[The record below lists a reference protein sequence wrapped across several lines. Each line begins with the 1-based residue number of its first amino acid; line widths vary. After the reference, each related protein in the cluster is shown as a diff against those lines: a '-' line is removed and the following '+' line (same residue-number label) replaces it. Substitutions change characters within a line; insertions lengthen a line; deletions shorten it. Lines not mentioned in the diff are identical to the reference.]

1 MKKVIFLVLFFI
13 VGFIHAQKETRSGE
27 GLKDTLLFGSKRGV
41 DFQEEK
47 ITVTD
52 YKIISIDRDTT
63 YLDTSLTIQKE
74 YRYNYLRKDNFEL
87 LPFSNLGQTYNAL
100 AYTFRNENSMPLMG
114 ARSKHYNYM
123 SVNDISYYHVP
134 TPTTDLF
141 FKTAMEQGQL
151 LDAFVTLNTSR
162 QLNFSIAYKGL
173 RSLGKYQ
180 HILSSTGNFR
190 FTANYLSKNNKYNLR
205 LHFVGQDILNQENG
219 GISNRSQFE
228 SGDPEFTNRARMDVY
243 FQDAENMLR
252 GIRYFVDQ
260 EYNLLRSKDSVR
272 NTALRFGHRFVYE
285 TKYFDFKQQSAN
297 EYFGEAYTPQI
308 SDRARL
314 QTMNNK
320 FYIDAELP
328 YLGKTTINASANY
341 YNYYF
346 NTIRIDQQGVI
357 PNGLRDTELS
367 LGAQWNKKIGNLSIQ
382 AQANQAI
389 IGSMGGTQFFGNLLY
404 RINDRNRFIAG
415 VHATSQMPNFNFLLY
430 HSDYKAYN
438 WYNRNQFNK
447 ENRQGFQAELKS
459 EDIFNASM
467 ELTNINNYTYF
478 GVQPV
483 IDDESVQVA
492 PGQYSKSIQYL
503 KLKINR
509 EFKLGKFALDNTI
522 MYQKVGQEDPILNV
536 PEFVTRNTLYFTD
549 YLFKKAMYLQ
559 TGVTLNYFTEFYANS
574 YNPLL
579 GNFLFRIQ
587 KKSEIIQD

>member
-1 MKKVIFLVLFFI
+1 MDIRFYRNFNKETIKLAWWFFCIILRCNFKKTYFCYSYMIYEESNLLVLFFI

-297 EYFGEAYTPQI
+297 EYFGEAYT
-308 SDRARL
+308 L
-314 QTMNNK
+314 K
-320 FYIDAELP
+320 
-328 YLGKTTINASANY
+328 
-341 YNYYF
+341 
-346 NTIRIDQQGVI
+346 
-357 PNGLRDTELS
+357 
-367 LGAQWNKKIGNLSIQ
+367 
-382 AQANQAI
+382 
-389 IGSMGGTQFFGNLLY
+389 Y
-404 RINDRNRFIAG
+404 RIG
-415 VHATSQMPNFNFLLY
+415 
-430 HSDYKAYN
+430 
-438 WYNRNQFNK
+438 
-447 ENRQGFQAELKS
+447 QGCKQ
-459 EDIFNASM
+459 
-467 ELTNINNYTYF
+467 
-478 GVQPV
+478 
-483 IDDESVQVA
+483 
-492 PGQYSKSIQYL
+492 
-503 KLKINR
+503 
-509 EFKLGKFALDNTI
+509 
-522 MYQKVGQEDPILNV
+522 
-536 PEFVTRNTLYFTD
+536 
-549 YLFKKAMYLQ
+549 
-559 TGVTLNYFTEFYANS
+559 
-574 YNPLL
+574 
-579 GNFLFRIQ
+579 
-587 KKSEIIQD
+587 